1 MSHGKSWCDS
11 LSNEWATIAT
21 FSSGSS
27 SYKSGSLA
35 ARFGGLF
42 KVLAKEGDGKIV
54 MRNMKKKTSIGVRQQ
69 GFAI

>member
-1 MSHGKSWCDS
+1 MVRFFVQRVGH
-11 LSNEWATIAT
+11 IAT

-42 KVLAKEGDGKIV
+42 KVEGDGKVV